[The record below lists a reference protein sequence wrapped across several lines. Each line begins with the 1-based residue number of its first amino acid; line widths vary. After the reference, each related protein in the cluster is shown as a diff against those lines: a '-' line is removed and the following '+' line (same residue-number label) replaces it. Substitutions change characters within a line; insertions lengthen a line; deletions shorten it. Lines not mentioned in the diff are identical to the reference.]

1 MRLPPTDSQRH
12 FVINNS
18 RTDIWLVV
26 LVKDEMKFVEL
37 SKCCEFIKDGTHS
50 SPDRTNEGIPV
61 LSATHVRDGR
71 LDFNTDRFTT
81 QKELELFSKRLN
93 LKKGDVLLTIVG
105 SIGRTAIITNERP
118 LVFQRSVCVLRPKP
132 ECLNAHYFRYALE
145 SNEVKQQ
152 LERETR
158 EVAQAGIYLEA
169 INGIKIPLP
178 PLEEQKRIAS
188 IAQKCD
194 RLRRTRR
201 YTHQLSDGYLRS
213 VFIEMF
219 GECFAD
225 YPSTPLGE
233 IVTITGGGTPSR
245 DVPAY
250 FEGNIP
256 WLTSK
261 DMKGNYIFDTQEHIT
276 EEAIRKSATKL
287 VPKKSILLVVKSK
300 VLMHRL
306 PMAITGVE
314 LCHGQDIKSIQCS
327 KKVNPYFL
335 VYVLKHNEK
344 QLLIRARG
352 ANTEGLTLPMLEAI
366 PVPDVDI
373 SIQEKFAQVVQ
384 RFERLCAQQR
394 EADRQAEHLFQTV
407 LHRAFR
413 GEL

>member
-1 MRLPPTDSQRH
+1 MSSQISTRKLPKSWNWVTLSEISKLFDCKHYTPTYVVKGIPLIRTNDIKPGLFEFGSTVYISREDYEELTALNKPQAQDIVFAREGSFGVASYIKENREYAIGQRTM
-12 FVINNS
+12 VIRAD
-18 RTDIWLVV
+18 RTKVDPIYLTT
-26 LVKDEMKFVEL
+26 
-37 SKCCEFIKDGTHS
+37 FIN
-50 SPDRTNEGIPV
+50 SPDCQEYLLKFSMG
-61 LSATHVRDGR
+61 
-71 LDFNTDRFTT
+71 TT
-81 QKELELFSKRLN
+81 VKRVNVADVKELP
-93 LKKGDVLLTIVG
+93 V
-105 SIGRTAIITNERP
+105 II
-118 LVFQRSVCVLRPKP
+118 
-132 ECLNAHYFRYALE
+132 
-145 SNEVKQQ
+145 
-152 LERETR
+152 
-158 EVAQAGIYLEA
+158 
-169 INGIKIPLP
+169 P

-201 YTHQLSDGYLRS
+201 YTQQLSDGYLRS
-213 VFIEMF
+213 VFLEMF
-219 GECFAD
+219 GKCLAD

-276 EEAIRKSATKL
+276 EEAIKKSATKL
-287 VPKKSILLVVKSK
+287 VPKNSILLVVKSK

-306 PMAITGVE
+306 PLAITRVE

-373 SIQEKFAQVVQ
+373 SVQEKFAQVVQ
-384 RFERLCAQQR
+384 RFERLCTQQR
-394 EADRQAEHLFQTV
+394 EADRQTEHLFQTV
-407 LHRAFR
+407 LDRAFR